1 MLLNLLQI
9 ILVGAL
15 FLPVKML
22 TYKITDEWGLPKWLD
37 YKPFNCYLCL
47 TFWTL
52 LAVYLTI
59 GLIFNLKITLFVGVI
74 IAVLNAIAMYIDQ
87 KNKTIKIDD
96 L

>member
-22 TYKITDEWGLPKWLD
+22 TYKITDEWRLPKWLD

-47 TFWTL
+47 TFWSL

-59 GLIFNLKITLFVGVI
+59 GLIFNLKITLFIGVT

-87 KNKTIKIDD
+87 KNKTIKIDE
-96 L
+96 

>member
-47 TFWTL
+47 TFWSL

-59 GLIFNLKITLFVGVI
+59 GLIFNLKITLFIGVI

-87 KNKTIKIDD
+87 KNKTIKI
-96 L
+96 

>member
-47 TFWTL
+47 TFWSL

-59 GLIFNLKITLFVGVI
+59 GLIFNLKITLFIGI
-74 IAVLNAIAMYIDQ
+74 TIAVLNAIAMYIDQ
-87 KNKTIKIDD
+87 KNKTIKI
-96 L
+96 

>member
-37 YKPFNCYLCL
+37 YKPFNCSLCL
-47 TFWTL
+47 TFWSL

-59 GLIFNLKITLFVGVI
+59 GLIFNLKITLFIGII

-87 KNKTIKIDD
+87 KNKTIKIDE
-96 L
+96 

>member
-1 MLLNLLQI
+1 MVLNLLQI

-74 IAVLNAIAMYIDQ
+74 IAVLNAIAMYINQ
-87 KNKTIKIDD
+87 KNKTIKIDE
-96 L
+96 